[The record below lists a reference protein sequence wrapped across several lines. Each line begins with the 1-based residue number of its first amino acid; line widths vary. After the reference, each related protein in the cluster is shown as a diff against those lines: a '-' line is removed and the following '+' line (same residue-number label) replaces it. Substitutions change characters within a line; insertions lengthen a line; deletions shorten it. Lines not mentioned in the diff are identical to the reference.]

1 MQIDV
6 EKNLKYEIKSELARI
21 FSKAKYI
28 VLEDGKSACKYV
40 YNEHI
45 KQFYTED
52 GLAMDEDEFIRR
64 IMDVIQVKGLIHV
77 NEFIRVYDTIPAK
90 LKGFAT
96 VVYGRKLAK
105 EIKKNPVKTGKKMK
119 KAFRKMI

>member
-1 MQIDV
+1 MQIDI
-6 EKNLKYEIKSELARI
+6 EKNLKYEIKSELVRI

-28 VLEDGKSACKYV
+28 VVEDGKYAYKYI
-40 YNEHI
+40 YNEHA

-52 GLAMDEDEFIRR
+52 GVAMDEDEFVRR
-64 IMDVIQVKGLIHV
+64 IIDIIMQKGLIHV
-77 NEFIRVYDTIPAK
+77 DEFIRVYDTVPVK

-119 KAFRKMI
+119 KAFRKMV